1 MVVKCKPTMSSS
13 DPYRMGSMSVDGEL
27 SNKIHVVICFVGSLL
42 CLLPLFTE
50 TSSNLES
57 SALRSAISSQI
68 SREIASATLALTLP
82 LVIDLAT
89 ETFYISRN
97 TDNSVI
103 TKVRVGFTLLNN
115 IERAALLCGMA
126 VVPVCSLFPNDTSNL
141 ALIYI
146 CCQKC
151 QLVLI
156 VGAVMISL
164 CRHNKKYWTVKG
176 TSFSLICL
184 VVGSILQ
191 AATDNMDMTS
201 EFKTPRTTASRL
213 SSILIILAVASHIWL
228 NAFWLYAHYFHLFAA
243 FRRKLNLGE
252 PSSASASAPGHDVI
266 PTTLTQPD
274 SDGKITSPSQ
284 QVFISITA
292 STVLILLSVANS
304 DVAVKGANE
313 LHFRNSVF
321 LLYIL
326 LVSYVSIRMMRNE
339 VVQGLVSSFIY
350 SLIFLLS
357 FFCSSVFFSSY
368 RLYFCTA
375 S

>member
-1 MVVKCKPTMSSS
+1 MVVRCKPTMSSS
-13 DPYRMGSMSVDGEL
+13 NPYRMGIMSVDGEL

-68 SREIASATLALTLP
+68 SREIAAATLALTLP
-82 LVIDLAT
+82 LVIDLGT

-97 TDNSVI
+97 TDNCVI
-103 TKVRVGFTLLNN
+103 TKVRVGFTLFNN

-164 CRHNKKYWTVKG
+164 CRHNKKYWTVMG

-184 VVGSILQ
+184 VVGNILQ
-191 AATDNMDMTS
+191 AATDNVDMTS
-201 EFKTPRTTASRL
+201 EFKTPRSTASRL
-213 SSILIILAVASHIWL
+213 SSILIILAVASHIL
-228 NAFWLYAHYFHLFAA
+228 QNAFWLYAHYLHLFSA
-243 FRRKLNLGE
+243 FRRKLNLGD
-252 PSSASASAPGHDVI
+252 PASASAPGHDVI
-266 PTTLTQPD
+266 PSTLPQPD
-274 SDGKITSPSQ
+274 SDGNITSPLQ

-304 DVAVKGANE
+304 DAAVKGANE
-313 LHFRNSVF
+313 LHFRNAVF

-326 LVSYVSIRMMRNE
+326 LVSYVSIRIMRNE
-339 VVQGLVSSFIY
+339 VVQGLVSSFIC
-350 SLIFLLS
+350 S
-357 FFCSSVFFSSY
+357 FI
-368 RLYFCTA
+368 
-375 S
+375 

>member
-1 MVVKCKPTMSSS
+1 MSSS
-13 DPYRMGSMSVDGEL
+13 NPYRMGSMSVDGEL

-50 TSSNLES
+50 TSSKLES

-141 ALIYI
+141 ALIYV

-184 VVGSILQ
+184 VVGNILQ
-191 AATDNMDMTS
+191 AATDNVDMTS

-228 NAFWLYAHYFHLFAA
+228 NAFWLYAHYFHLFSA
-243 FRRKLNLGE
+243 FRRKSNPGD
-252 PSSASASAPGHDVI
+252 PSPASGPGPGHDVI
-266 PTTLTQPD
+266 PNTLPQRD
-274 SDGKITSPSQ
+274 ADGNITSPSQ

-326 LVSYVSIRMMRNE
+326 LVSYVSIRIMRNE
-339 VVQGLVSSFIY
+339 VVQGLVRRLIDLIIY
-350 SLIFLLS
+350 NNLFFLL
-357 FFCSSVFFSSY
+357 FVLFVTYPCCLQLFLVI
-368 RLYFCTA
+368 L
-375 S
+375 

>member
-1 MVVKCKPTMSSS
+1 
-13 DPYRMGSMSVDGEL
+13 MSVDGEL

-68 SREIASATLALTLP
+68 SREIAAATLALTLP
-82 LVIDLAT
+82 LVIDLGT

-97 TDNSVI
+97 TDNCVI
-103 TKVRVGFTLLNN
+103 TKVRVGFTLFNN

-164 CRHNKKYWTVKG
+164 CRHNKKYWTVMG

-184 VVGSILQ
+184 VVGNILQ
-191 AATDNMDMTS
+191 AATDNVDMTS
-201 EFKTPRTTASRL
+201 EFKTPRSTASRL

-228 NAFWLYAHYFHLFAA
+228 NAFWLYAHYFHLFSA
-243 FRRKLNLGE
+243 FRRKLNLGD
-252 PSSASASAPGHDVI
+252 PASGPGHDVM
-266 PTTLTQPD
+266 PSTLPQPD
-274 SDGKITSPSQ
+274 SDGNITSPSQ

-304 DVAVKGANE
+304 DAAVKGANE
-313 LHFRNSVF
+313 LHFRNAVF

-326 LVSYVSIRMMRNE
+326 LVSYVSIRIMRNE
-339 VVQGLVSSFIY
+339 VVQGLVSSFIC
-350 SLIFLLS
+350 S
-357 FFCSSVFFSSY
+357 FI
-368 RLYFCTA
+368 
-375 S
+375 

>member
-1 MVVKCKPTMSSS
+1 MVVTCEPTMSSS
-13 DPYRMGSMSVDGEL
+13 NPYRMGSMSVDGEL
-27 SNKIHVVICFVGSLL
+27 TNKIHVVICFVGSLL
-42 CLLPLFTE
+42 CLLPLFTD

-57 SALRSAISSQI
+57 SPLRSAISSQI
-68 SREIASATLALTLP
+68 SREIAAATLALTLP

-141 ALIYI
+141 ALIYA

-184 VVGSILQ
+184 VVGNILQ
-191 AATDNMDMTS
+191 AATDNVDMTS

-228 NAFWLYAHYFHLFAA
+228 NAFWLYAHYSHVFSS
-243 FRRKLNLGE
+243 FRRKLNLGD
-252 PSSASASAPGHDVI
+252 PSGPSPEVI
-266 PTTLTQPD
+266 PSTLPQPD
-274 SDGKITSPSQ
+274 SDGNITSPSQ

-304 DVAVKGANE
+304 DVALKGASE

-326 LVSYVSIRMMRNE
+326 LVSYVSIRIMRNE
-339 VVQGLVSSFIY
+339 VVQGLVS
-350 SLIFLLS
+350 
-357 FFCSSVFFSSY
+357 
-368 RLYFCTA
+368 
-375 S
+375 